1 MEESHKKKIMNKWTA
16 KKNRQMKINGEKK
29 KIENV
34 KRKQTFRQGR
44 TKRDKQKSEFVKID
58 RVLKASAD

>member
-1 MEESHKKKIMNKWTA
+1 MNKWTA
-16 KKNRQMKINGEKK
+16 KKNRQMKINGENK